1 MPKITIYLSKSEKKD
16 KKWKVLIDKK
26 TVHFGAQGMSDYTIH
41 KDPERMKRYLNRH
54 SGMHEN
60 WTKQGLKTAG
70 FWSRWLLWNK
80 PSLEG
85 SRKDMEKRFNISIKK
100 SWPKSQS
107 TKSPAK
113 RKSKS
118 PAKRKSKSPAKRK
131 SKSPA
136 KRKSKSPAK
145 RKSKSP
151 AKMKSKSPAKR
162 KSKSPAK
169 RKSKSPAKRKSK
181 SPAKRK
187 TSAKYERCV
196 QAVKAK
202 QHKYCFSKN
211 KWIGGDGCYNP
222 WQICTKKVGRYG

>member
-131 SKSPA
+131 
-136 KRKSKSPAK
+136 
-145 RKSKSP
+145 
-151 AKMKSKSPAKR
+151 
-162 KSKSPAK
+162 
-169 RKSKSPAKRKSK
+169 
-181 SPAKRK
+181 